1 MWLHTMLQVVNLVQ
15 LDAQR
20 VGDFAAA
27 AHTLWDGLL
36 QMALC
41 VQLARLG
48 FSQNRP
54 LIVNL

>member
-1 MWLHTMLQVVNLVQ
+1 MLQVVNLVQ